1 MLFDPRLHLG
11 RNNYRMRLASFLLL
25 FLLVACAQ
33 EDPQLEAY
41 ASAEIELEP
50 PRTAEPPPPPS
61 LPGPQVQSPSQGHEQ
76 RIIYT
81 ATVRAEV
88 TDLDSALY
96 QISTLLGRRGGFV
109 ASQHRTNSPYEL
121 TAELVLRLPA
131 DRLQPVLDE
140 LPRLAEHIDYQ
151 NLDSR
156 NVTEEWVD
164 LESRLQTKRTVRDR
178 YVEILRTRAEK
189 VEDILNAEEKIR
201 TVTEEIEAQEG
212 RLRYLKDQVAL
223 STLTLALYQ
232 TQEYRQTGAA
242 YERGFWSRIG
252 SAFVFGWELIQ
263 ELVLGL
269 ISVWPIVLLMGGLI
283 ALWRRARGRRNPMV

>member
-1 MLFDPRLHLG
+1 
-11 RNNYRMRLASFLLL
+11 MRLVSLLLL
-25 FLLVACAQ
+25 FFLVACAGEQ
-33 EDPQLEAY
+33 HADTA
-41 ASAEIELEP
+41 AATEIELEVP
-50 PRTAEPPPPPS
+50 WSAEPPPPPN
-61 LPGPQVQSPSQGHEQ
+61 LPGPQVQTPSQGNQQ

-96 QISTLLGRRGGFV
+96 QLSTLLDRRGGFV

-156 NVTEEWVD
+156 NVTEEWLD

-178 YVEILRTRAEK
+178 YTEILRTRAEK

-201 TVTEEIEAQEG
+201 TITEEIEAQEG
-212 RLRYLKDQVAL
+212 RLRYLRDQVSL
-223 STLTLALYQ
+223 STLTLNLYQ
-232 TQEYRQTGAA
+232 TQEYRETGTA

-269 ISVWPIVLLMGGLI
+269 ISIWPIVLLLGGLI